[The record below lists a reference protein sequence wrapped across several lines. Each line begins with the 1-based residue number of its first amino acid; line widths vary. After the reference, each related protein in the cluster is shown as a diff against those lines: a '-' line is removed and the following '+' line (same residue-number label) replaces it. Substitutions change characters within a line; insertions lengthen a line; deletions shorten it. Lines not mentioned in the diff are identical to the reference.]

1 MSGKIM
7 SAVVILLALA
17 AISGAGAWLAS
28 RHYQPTIGRLNEA
41 LTQCK
46 GSNKQQAATIASQ
59 NAGIEA
65 LQHKQDEL
73 ETKAKAAQ
81 EKPAGRRRATIRG
94 QTRLWQSE
102 PQAKRARRRLLRL
115 TQSCAGS
122 VLNEKADRVF
132 CLGVGRL
139 LERAAGAVICRG
151 ESAGGC
157 SMQGRRRSAPGF
169 CR

>member
-122 VLNEKADRVF
+122 VLNEKLIVF
-132 CLGVGRL
+132 SALALAGCSS
-139 LERAAGAVICRG
+139 AAGAVICRG